1 MSIFLLLRFLCHALK
16 RDPGRPKVAPWWI
29 VSSSLWTGAR
39 YQNIDHGWTLGF
51 VTSPTSLGFK
61 CYRKGK
67 TAPAKKWPHMTLIE
81 PSVKDNQLQ
90 LDYPGMDSL
99 TIKLPEGKVLDEMER
114 VKVAVWGDPCLGV
127 DLGDQVILQCNPEP

>member
-1 MSIFLLLRFLCHALK
+1 M
-16 RDPGRPKVAPWWI
+16 
-29 VSSSLWTGAR
+29 T
-39 YQNIDHGWTLGF
+39 
-51 VTSPTSLGFK
+51 

-127 DLGDQVILQCNPEP
+127 DLGDQVITQCNPEPRTSLFFIETFATR